1 MDLDQMLLMQ
11 RQSARISELE
21 SWLALFIVLH
31 GQPNG
36 SGHRYKLCQDHAS
49 SARDKMSGYEPSIA
63 IEYDFAA
70 DMHTLD
76 LL

>member
-1 MDLDQMLLMQ
+1 MLLLQ
-11 RQSARISELE
+11 RQSARIAELE

-31 GQPNG
+31 GQPNANG
-36 SGHRYKLCQDHAS
+36 FRYKLCQDHAS
-49 SARDKMSGYEPSIA
+49 SARGKMASHEPAIA
-63 IEYDFAA
+63 IEYDFGS